1 MSFDLSAAAYA
12 ASLDLKK
19 QGLNLPRSHVS
30 EILAALLGYGSLAA
44 LHIEN
49 GNSTLDYHLDDA
61 ELLVLNLPA
70 CQQRAIGLGY
80 SAAVVAPCVE
90 AITAHALVP
99 VFKSVD
105 DFYFEHAYEALVRVI
120 AEGEDVASVM
130 ADSNA
135 SYPDDPDLEEWET
148 SGDLWTSPMDWTIGA
163 SGTWTG
169 EYDPDGDRMF
179 NGNTLDVR
187 GRLVYA
193 KAGRAGLI
201 RMDEED
207 GASPVD
213 DWRDEKY

>member
-1 MSFDLSAAAYA
+1 
-12 ASLDLKK
+12 
-19 QGLNLPRSHVS
+19 
-30 EILAALLGYGSLAA
+30 
-44 LHIEN
+44 
-49 GNSTLDYHLDDA
+49 
-61 ELLVLNLPA
+61 
-70 CQQRAIGLGY
+70 
-80 SAAVVAPCVE
+80 
-90 AITAHALVP
+90 
-99 VFKSVD
+99 
-105 DFYFEHAYEALVRVI
+105 
-120 AEGEDVASVM
+120 
-130 ADSNA
+130 
-135 SYPDDPDLEEWET
+135 
-148 SGDLWTSPMDWTIGA
+148 MDWTIGA